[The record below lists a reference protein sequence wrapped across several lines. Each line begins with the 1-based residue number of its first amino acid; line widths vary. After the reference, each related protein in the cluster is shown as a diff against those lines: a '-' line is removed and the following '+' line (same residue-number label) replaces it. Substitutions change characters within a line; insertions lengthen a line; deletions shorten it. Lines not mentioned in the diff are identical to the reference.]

1 MNPMNFLALKPSW
14 EKFRTNHPKM
24 ISFVKTASRESFLD
38 EGSLIEIKVTNS
50 SGKTMAAYRVKKDD
64 IEFLGGL
71 KNAAGEVISPRIF
84 LIFFLTF
91 FYILE
96 IYIFFDFYMVKFRYK
111 LLFYLKLPVDITAVS
126 RKEFLC

>member
-50 SGKTMAAYRVKKDD
+50 PD

-71 KNAAGEVISPRIF
+71 KNA
-84 LIFFLTF
+84 
-91 FYILE
+91 LE
-96 IYIFFDFYMVKFRYK
+96 K
-111 LLFYLKLPVDITAVS
+111 
-126 RKEFLC
+126 

>member
-50 SGKTMAAYRVKKDD
+50 SGKTMAANIRVKKDD

-71 KNAAGEVISPRIF
+71 KNALEVISPAYF
-84 LIFFLTF
+84 LIFLTF
-91 FYILE
+91 FYILMKC
-96 IYIFFDFYMVKFRYK
+96 IYSLIF
-111 LLFYLKLPVDITAVS
+111 IW
-126 RKEFLC
+126 

>member
-50 SGKTMAAYRVKKDD
+50 SGKTMAANIRVKKDD

-71 KNAAGEVISPRIF
+71 KNALEKFPGVFFNIFSYIF
-84 LIFFLTF
+84 LHFN
-91 FYILE
+91 E
-96 IYIFFDFYMVKFRYK
+96 MYIFFDFYMVKFRYK
-111 LLFYLKLPVDITAVS
+111 ILFYLKLPVGYHGSV

>member
-50 SGKTMAAYRVKKDD
+50 SGKTMAANIRVKK
-64 IEFLGGL
+64 
-71 KNAAGEVISPRIF
+71 AYF

-91 FYILE
+91 FYILMKC
-96 IYIFFDFYMVKFRYK
+96 IYSLIF
-111 LLFYLKLPVDITAVS
+111 IW
-126 RKEFLC
+126 

>member
-1 MNPMNFLALKPSW
+1 MNFLALKPSW

-50 SGKTMAAYRVKKDD
+50 SGKTMAANIRVKKDD
-64 IEFLGGL
+64 
-71 KNAAGEVISPRIF
+71 F

-91 FYILE
+91 FYILMKC
-96 IYIFFDFYMVKFRYK
+96 IYSLIF
-111 LLFYLKLPVDITAVS
+111 IW
-126 RKEFLC
+126 

>member
-50 SGKTMAAYRVKKDD
+50 SGKTMAANIRVKKDD

-71 KNAAGEVISPRIF
+71 KNALEKYF

-91 FYILE
+91 FYILMKC
-96 IYIFFDFYMVKFRYK
+96 IYSLIF
-111 LLFYLKLPVDITAVS
+111 IW
-126 RKEFLC
+126 

>member
-50 SGKTMAAYRVKKDD
+50 SGKTMAANIRVKKDD
-64 IEFLGGL
+64 I
-71 KNAAGEVISPRIF
+71 AYF

-91 FYILE
+91 FYILMKC
-96 IYIFFDFYMVKFRYK
+96 IYSLIF
-111 LLFYLKLPVDITAVS
+111 IW
-126 RKEFLC
+126 

>member
-1 MNPMNFLALKPSW
+1 MSIGKPLGIIVITNCRSNPKEVYTNMNPMNFLALKPSW

-50 SGKTMAAYRVKKDD
+50 SGKTMAANIRVKKDD

-71 KNAAGEVISPRIF
+71 KNA
-84 LIFFLTF
+84 
-91 FYILE
+91 LE
-96 IYIFFDFYMVKFRYK
+96 K
-111 LLFYLKLPVDITAVS
+111 
-126 RKEFLC
+126 

>member
-50 SGKTMAAYRVKKDD
+50 SEKTMAANIRVKKED

-71 KNAAGEVISPRIF
+71 KNV
-84 LIFFLTF
+84 
-91 FYILE
+91 LE
-96 IYIFFDFYMVKFRYK
+96 K
-111 LLFYLKLPVDITAVS
+111 
-126 RKEFLC
+126 

>member
-38 EGSLIEIKVTNS
+38 EGSL
-50 SGKTMAAYRVKKDD
+50 AANIRVKKED

-71 KNAAGEVISPRIF
+71 KNV
-84 LIFFLTF
+84 
-91 FYILE
+91 LE
-96 IYIFFDFYMVKFRYK
+96 K
-111 LLFYLKLPVDITAVS
+111 
-126 RKEFLC
+126 

>member
-50 SGKTMAAYRVKKDD
+50 SGKTMAANIRVKKDD

-71 KNAAGEVISPRIF
+71 KMRWRSNFPGVFFNI
-84 LIFFLTF
+84 FLTF
-91 FYILE
+91 FT
-96 IYIFFDFYMVKFRYK
+96 F
-111 LLFYLKLPVDITAVS
+111 
-126 RKEFLC
+126 

>member
-50 SGKTMAAYRVKKDD
+50 SGKTMAANIRVKKED

-71 KNAAGEVISPRIF
+71 KKCAGEMISPAIS
-84 LIFFLTF
+84 FFLTF
-91 FYILE
+91 FDNLIKC
-96 IYIFFDFYMVKFRYK
+96 IYFR
-111 LLFYLKLPVDITAVS
+111 T
-126 RKEFLC
+126 FLC